1 MDTAL
6 LKHLGV
12 NETIVRALEK
22 SWGEKIDELEIEQGH
37 EGLRLILRS
46 RRAEGVETQ
55 IISLKN
61 ETGFLP
67 PAVSDI
73 SPDYKAAPKE
83 HYRCMDRLIL
93 YKPADSLSPNVA
105 LNGQAFRLGDSLF
118 KLLAYFAQRLKD
130 GGHGWVSIQ
139 DLRAAR
145 VIPSEG
151 YQVFS
156 RLRSVVAGY
165 LLRKNPREF
174 IEASGSKEYRLSV
187 PPAHVFFDR

>member
-22 SWGEKIDELEIEQGH
+22 SWGQKIDELEIEQGY
-37 EGLRLILRS
+37 EGLRLILRN
-46 RRAEGVETQ
+46 RRAEGLQTQ

-61 ETGFLP
+61 ERGFLP
-67 PAVSDI
+67 DSVSEA
-73 SPDYKAAPKE
+73 SPDYSAIPKGS
-83 HYRCMDRLIL
+83 YRCLDQLVI
-93 YKPADSLSPNVA
+93 YKNTDSLSPNVA

-118 KLLAYFAQRLKD
+118 KLLSYFARQVKS
-130 GGHGWVSIQ
+130 GAQGWVSIQ
-139 DLRAAR
+139 DLRGAR

-174 IEASGSKEYRLSV
+174 IEANGCKEYRLSI
-187 PPAHVFFDR
+187 PPVHIFFDN

>member
-46 RRAEGVETQ
+46 RRAEGLETQ
-55 IISLKN
+55 IISLKS

-67 PAVSDI
+67 GAVSDT
-73 SPDYKAAPKE
+73 SPDYKAVPKGC
-83 HYRCMDRLIL
+83 YRCQDQLML

-118 KLLAYFAQRLKD
+118 KLLAYFAQQVK
-130 GGHGWVSIQ
+130 GGGQGWVSIQ

-156 RLRSVVAGY
+156 RLRSVIAGY
-165 LLRKNPREF
+165 LLRKNPRDF
-174 IEASGSKEYRLSV
+174 IEANGCKEYRLSI
-187 PPAHVFFDR
+187 PAEHIHFKF